1 MLDNTINI
9 ISTDEEITYEE
20 EDDIDDKVDEI
31 ISSSTIEKKIKNSVS
46 KEKLKKKDSSK
57 QEFNMLK
64 KEMYKHKNK
73 LMSNKAD
80 ESIVVYKNDM
90 SVSDFANALN
100 VSGTEIIKK
109 LMENGLMLS
118 LNQPIDFENAE
129 IIALDYHK
137 TLKKE
142 ETQDVANFESF
153 EVVDNPED
161 LVKRPPIVTIMGHV
175 DHGKTTLLDYIRNT
189 HVVDKEFG
197 GITQHIG
204 A

>member
-1 MLDNTINI
+1 MKVSDYAFDVNLSVAEILKKCHELEINVKTADDYLSDDDIIMLDNTINI

-80 ESIVVYKNDM
+80 ENIVVYKM
-90 SVSDFANALN
+90 IWAL
-100 VSGTEIIKK
+100 VT
-109 LMENGLMLS
+109 LQML
-118 LNQPIDFENAE
+118 
-129 IIALDYHK
+129 
-137 TLKKE
+137 
-142 ETQDVANFESF
+142 
-153 EVVDNPED
+153 
-161 LVKRPPIVTIMGHV
+161 
-175 DHGKTTLLDYIRNT
+175 
-189 HVVDKEFG
+189 
-197 GITQHIG
+197 
-204 A
+204 